1 MSETNSMNNEAQ
13 WKSVYFLGGIAA
25 IIALIGIVIDVFFGS
40 VSGGNLSALPQT
52 AVERFAQF
60 QINPLLGLY
69 NLDLLNIIN
78 QIIFIPVYFAL
89 FAAHRKTN
97 IAFAQL
103 ALIIFLVGTA
113 IFVTTN
119 TALPMLDLSR
129 KYAAA
134 ASESQKTLLAAAGEA
149 MLAQG
154 RPWQPGSVYRFPVA
168 EHRRSCH
175 VLCHVNGQGFQQA
188 QCVFGNCRKHLIA
201 GLYCFGDFCAQH
213 KRYGDRSFHAGRII
227 IHGLDDHVYDQAL
240 SNFQKRQLTMSG
252 LGHLAPALFAKSAA
266 PKVPLLALVI
276 AAETNEIL
284 YFLFSSVGI
293 EAKRGHYSHGF

>member
-1 MSETNSMNNEAQ
+1 MSETNSVNNEAQ

-25 IIALIGIVIDVFFGS
+25 IIALIGIVLDVFFGS

-78 QIIFIPVYFAL
+78 QMIFIPAYFAL

-103 ALIIFLVGTA
+103 ALIIFLVGTT

-119 TALPMLDLSR
+119 TALPMLELSH

-134 ASESQKTLLAAAGEA
+134 ATESQKTLLAAAGEA

-154 RPWQPGSVYRFPVA
+154 CPW
-168 EHRRSCH
+168 
-175 VLCHVNGQGFQQA
+175 
-188 QCVFGNCRKHLIA
+188 
-201 GLYCFGDFCAQH
+201 
-213 KRYGDRSFHAGRII
+213 
-227 IHGLDDHVYDQAL
+227 
-240 SNFQKRQLTMSG
+240 
-252 LGHLAPALFAKSAA
+252 
-266 PKVPLLALVI
+266 
-276 AAETNEIL
+276 
-284 YFLFSSVGI
+284 
-293 EAKRGHYSHGF
+293 